1 MSQNPRATA
10 GEPPAARRRPRR
22 ERRLEMRIN
31 AEQDDLLREAAHIQ
45 DTTVSAFVLATVTE
59 QARRV
64 IAERREL
71 VLSNDAFDR
80 FIAELDG
87 PAVAV
92 PELVDLFRQ
101 PRIADAS

>member
-1 MSQNPRATA
+1 V
-10 GEPPAARRRPRR
+10 
-22 ERRLEMRIN
+22 RIN
-31 AEQDDLLREAAHIQ
+31 AEQDDLLREAAHLQ
-45 DTTVSAFVLATVTE
+45 DTTVSAFVLASVTE
-59 QARRV
+59 HARRI

-87 PAVAV
+87 PAQVV

-101 PRIADAS
+101 PRIADTS